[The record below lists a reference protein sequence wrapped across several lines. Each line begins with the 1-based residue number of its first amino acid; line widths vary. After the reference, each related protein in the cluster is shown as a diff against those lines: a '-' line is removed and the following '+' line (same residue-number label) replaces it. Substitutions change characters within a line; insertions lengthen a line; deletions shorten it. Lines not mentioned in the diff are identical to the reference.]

1 MGVYLNRGNI
11 KFEEA
16 LNSEIYVDKTD
27 LISYTNRMLHTTQK
41 YICVSRPRRFGKSMA
56 ADMLNAYYS
65 CGCDSKELFQNLK
78 IAESE
83 KYLTYINQFN
93 VVSLNMQ
100 EFLSRSTSMDEM
112 LFRVRTLVMRD
123 IKKEYP
129 EVDYFDD
136 TDLLESMRD
145 VYEETKRPFIII
157 IDEWDCIFREYR
169 EHKEEYH
176 K

>member
-1 MGVYLNRGNI
+1 
-11 KFEEA
+11 
-16 LNSEIYVDKTD
+16 
-27 LISYTNRMLHTTQK
+27 
-41 YICVSRPRRFGKSMA
+41 MA

-65 CGCDSKELFQNLK
+65 CGCDSRELFQNLK

-145 VYEETKRPFIII
+145 VYEETKRPFISI

>member
-1 MGVYLNRGNI
+1 
-11 KFEEA
+11 
-16 LNSEIYVDKTD
+16 
-27 LISYTNRMLHTTQK
+27 
-41 YICVSRPRRFGKSMA
+41 MA

-65 CGCDSKELFQNLK
+65 CGCDSRELFQNLK

-136 TDLLESMRD
+136 TDLVESMRD

>member
-16 LNSEIYVDKTD
+16 LNSEIYVDKSD
-27 LISYTNRMLHTTQK
+27 LISYTNRMLHITRK
-41 YICVSRPRRFGKSMA
+41 YVCVSRPRRFGKSMA
-56 ADMLNAYYS
+56 ADMLTAYYS

-129 EVDYFDD
+129 KVDYFDD
-136 TDLLESMRD
+136 TDLVESMRD

>member
-1 MGVYLNRGNI
+1 
-11 KFEEA
+11 
-16 LNSEIYVDKTD
+16 
-27 LISYTNRMLHTTQK
+27 
-41 YICVSRPRRFGKSMA
+41 MA

-65 CGCDSKELFQNLK
+65 CGCDSRELFQNLK